1 MLIPRA
7 MQPKLEELA
16 GRTALLA
23 LYPLSQGE
31 LVEAGLLPARL
42 DEWLLMGGY
51 PRIYRSAIAP
61 ADHYPAYIQTYLE
74 RDVRAQ
80 ANIGS
85 LDAFQRFMRLCA
97 GRIGCI
103 LDMTELSGEEG
114 IDGRTAKRWLSVLQA
129 SSVVELV
136 GSFAKSFNKRLV
148 KRPKLWLCDT
158 GFAASLYE
166 IPKVDIMQLLK

>member
-85 LDAFQRFMRLCA
+85 LDAFQWFMRLCA
-97 GRIGCI
+97 GRI

-148 KRPKLWLCDT
+148 KCPKLWFCNTGLRHLFMKSLKWTLCN
-158 GFAASLYE
+158 Y
-166 IPKVDIMQLLK
+166 